1 MAGISLN
8 DTFFSSV
15 NIDLISSDASVSYS
29 DTHKL
34 FELNTYIEK
43 PKNSHYL
50 VGLTAF
56 NMPFTF
62 YQIRE
67 NINDRFTLTTFDGV
81 TTLSET
87 IIIPVG
93 NYTMAALGQTLNTIF
108 TGIKGSLGLTT
119 MGISVNKSTSKYY
132 MTCIPLMDTIT
143 FSDVICYKEI
153 GMSSADYVYSSV
165 SVLTFIYVVNLSSD
179 SSLYCRLH
187 NSDIVNLNTKNINGV
202 LCNIPCDYQPTEIIY
217 FNPSDTQFFRS
228 FNFNSKYIEIS
239 ILDQDFNDIAVL
251 NTESPFRLTL
261 SIHFSYNKPNDTIP
275 NNIPIGSIVE
285 TPLKK
290 KKKKKVKVKE

>member
-1 MAGISLN
+1 
-8 DTFFSSV
+8 
-15 NIDLISSDASVSYS
+15 
-29 DTHKL
+29 
-34 FELNTYIEK
+34 
-43 PKNSHYL
+43 
-50 VGLTAF
+50 
-56 NMPFTF
+56 
-62 YQIRE
+62 
-67 NINDRFTLTTFDGV
+67 
-81 TTLSET
+81 
-87 IIIPVG
+87 
-93 NYTMAALGQTLNTIF
+93 
-108 TGIKGSLGLTT
+108 
-119 MGISVNKSTSKYY
+119 
-132 MTCIPLMDTIT
+132 MDTIT

-153 GMSSADYVYSSV
+153 GMPSADYVYSSV

-290 KKKKKVKVKE
+290 KKKKKKKVKVKE